1 MLARSAT
8 RVGLS
13 RWHLHAR
20 GRSLFSLPDLFSVS
34 PFGGQ
39 LDTQKYHERKILPY
53 SQKQL
58 YDVVSD
64 VASYP
69 HFVPFC
75 TESRI
80 LKSMT
85 PESGS
90 SGKLSMDAEL
100 TVGFL
105 SFEESYVSKV
115 TCVPSES
122 VEASW
127 FVPVLEYYDL
137 FDTTPQATAS
147 SATPLFKALT
157 TIWRFQ
163 PASPQS
169 SHPSATPLHLPGE
182 QFGPTLV
189 TLDLV
194 YAFASPIHAG
204 VSATFF
210 GQVSRLMVKA
220 FEERCLSL
228 YGPGRR

>member
-122 VEASW
+122 VEA
-127 FVPVLEYYDL
+127 
-137 FDTTPQATAS
+137 TAS